1 MTATS
6 LRRRAADEGG
16 SVMLLVSISMVM
28 ILGFTALTVDIGRL
42 SGERRDLQDV
52 ADVISLD
59 VVRELEAQ
67 IATHAPLVGPPLAA
81 VIEADP
87 AFQAAVQRSADRND
101 FPRNQLAVV
110 VGRKDRGVAFI
121 PGPSMSADPVA
132 PESIPNAVEATA
144 GETVDFAF
152 AEGSAATTRRAVAA
166 RTPAAGFSIG
176 SHLAS
181 VDSTQS
187 RILNKVLGDAFGM
200 QAVSY
205 QGLVGAKVTLK
216 EIGLNMPAGVLT
228 PNELLETK
236 VTIGDLLVASAEALR
251 KDGNLAAV
259 AVLDETLLTATGGI
273 TVTVGELL
281 KVGAGGERAAA
292 DSKVELLP
300 LLVGQAFVVDKEH
313 AFTLEDLELTIP
325 GVSGVNVN
333 LTAISP
339 PAYAFGPAGVVAETA
354 QVTMTVT
361 PTFSLTTGDLSGD
374 MCKLY
379 GEGLL
384 TLTEELE
391 CVPLIGN
398 VLKVLLRD
406 HLVKLDITGSAPM
419 VLTSAEAKGTLA
431 DIDCTTGARSI
442 TIEPEVGAVTL
453 DQTVDISVHP
463 KVLGRATPPIKV
475 QTAARAS
482 AVGGVRPL
490 ETFLDP
496 DQFGV
501 PRAVGTTPVGLANL
515 LALDTGKIQLGSV
528 KLHKILDVF
537 GQPLID
543 QINGALGRVDQQV
556 ISRLSNTLGFSL
568 GGADLTALSM
578 DCNAVR
584 LAE

>member
-52 ADVISLD
+52 ADVVSLD

-67 IATHAPLVGPPLAA
+67 IATHAPLTGPPLAA
-81 VIEADP
+81 AIEADP
-87 AFQAAVQRSADRND
+87 AFQAAIQRSADRND

-110 VGRKDRGVAFI
+110 VGRKDPGVAFI
-121 PGPSMSADPVA
+121 PGPLMSSDAADPK
-132 PESIPNAVEATA
+132 SIPNAVEATA

-166 RTPAAGFSIG
+166 RAPAAGFSIG

-181 VDSTQS
+181 VDSSES
-187 RILNKVLGDAFGM
+187 RILNRVLGDAFGFEF
-200 QAVSY
+200 VGY
-205 QGLVGAKVTLK
+205 DGLVGAKVTL
-216 EIGLNMPAGVLT
+216 EDIGASMAGGAMT
-228 PNELLETK
+228 PNELLAAD
-236 VTIGDLLVASAEALR
+236 VTIDELVVASVEALR
-251 KDGNLAAV
+251 KDGNFVAADALEAGSANLKTVSVKLA
-259 AVLDETLLTATGGI
+259 EI
-273 TVTVGELL
+273 F
-281 KVGAGGERAAA
+281 KVGPGGDRAAA
-292 DSKVELLP
+292 TAEVDLLP
-300 LLVGQAFVVDKEH
+300 LLVGIAFVVDEEH

-391 CVPLIGN
+391 CVPLVGT

-406 HLVKLDITGSAPM
+406 NLVKLDVTGSAPM
-419 VLTSAEAKGTLA
+419 VLTSAEAKGSLT
-431 DIDCTTGARSI
+431 DIDCTTGGRSI

-463 KVLGRATPPIKV
+463 KVLGRTTPPIKV

-501 PRAVGTTPVGLANL
+501 PRAVGTTPVGLADL

-537 GQPLID
+537 DQRLID
-543 QINGALGRVDQQV
+543 EINGALGRVDQQV